1 MGKNSAETIE
11 ESNFN
16 VFWKGKRK
24 DGVKVKGMSD
34 KCFELAHAENL
45 AAEMAELTGVKHWA
59 ERGENKCQ
67 KFS

>member
-1 MGKNSAETIE
+1 MAKKEMNTVELSGYR
-11 ESNFN
+11 

-59 ERGENKCQ
+59 ERGCEL
-67 KFS
+67 